1 MIVVYG
7 GCQADETGRPTP
19 RLPRHAEQP
28 LTRRIR
34 GLLKSLKPT
43 YLVGALASGAD
54 ILFAR
59 AALAEHIPLQ
69 VVLPFEKDTFR
80 RTSVATRGEV
90 WTDHYGQILESHS
103 VQLKCGELDPADEN
117 SYRQHNLVLLDEGMR
132 LAAAA
137 ERVWLITIR
146 PHPDRGSVGVTDD
159 LVHHAEQL
167 GVFSLDLDPLPGP
180 TTALIVMPYGMKKA
194 VRANRY
200 FECDPAFHRVYRPLL
215 EDLDIDWS
223 RTDLATDSGISS
235 SAMLADAA
243 NSDLV
248 LVDLSTVDFNL
259 AYGLCVRHVFT
270 PHSTIFVNPQVTGSK
285 REPVPFDVN
294 MIRIHSFERDINTI
308 TDEQAEDAIRGLL
321 PVVRHTFAARG

>member
-90 WTDHYGQILESHS
+90 WTDHYIQILESPG
-103 VQLKCGELDPADEN
+103 VRVMCGELDPANEH
-117 SYRQHNLVLLDEGMR
+117 SYREHNLVLLDEGKN
-132 LAAAA
+132 LAAAKD
-137 ERVWLITIR
+137 RVWLITVR
-146 PHPDRGSVGVTDD
+146 PDPDRGSLGITDD
-159 LVHHAEQL
+159 LVHRAEQL
-167 GVFSLDLDPLPGP
+167 GVFCLDLDPLPRP
-180 TTALIVMPYGMKKA
+180 RTALIVMPYGKKKD
-194 VRANRY
+194 VRVNHY
-200 FECDPAFHRVYRPLL
+200 IECDPAFHRVYRPLL
-215 EDLDIDWS
+215 EDLDIVWS
-223 RTDLATDSGISS
+223 RADLETDSPVFRPGT
-235 SAMLADAA
+235 LANVA

-248 LVDLSTVDFNL
+248 LVDLSTVDVNV
-259 AYGLCVRHVFT
+259 AYELFTPDVFA
-270 PHSTIFVNPQVTGSK
+270 PHSTVLANPQITGF
-285 REPVPFDVN
+285 RPQRVPLNIN
-294 MIRIHSFERDINTI
+294 MFRVSSFERGIDII
-308 TDEQAEDAIRGLL
+308 TDQQAEAAICGLL
-321 PVVRHTFAARG
+321 PAVQYAIDARG